1 MRKALLVTCIIA
13 TAIVCGIILR
23 TDIARAQAPAAAQNQ
38 TSPPAAVP
46 GPPGGI
52 TPLPLVDPS
61 APKKHILVLGF
72 TSGWHHGSTTDG
84 EVMFWELGKET
95 GLWDTEIRTDTK
107 WITKGY
113 TGAGDN
119 RNLNWFDA
127 IVAVNT
133 TGTWPLTDEQKK
145 DFISAI
151 HDDGKGFV
159 GVHAALDANHNGVWP
174 EYTEMIGG
182 EFANHPWLTFA
193 APVIIE
199 DPTFPAMRHFAST
212 HLTIYDEMYVPRAND
227 WSRDKVNVLMR
238 LDETKLPAKTGSQEP
253 FASQGPVSAQA
264 AGDVSAAQVEA
275 YRQAQQAAAAAN
287 AGRGRG
293 RGPGRGNFDNG
304 VHPDQ
309 DYAITWAK
317 TYGNGRVFYSSLGH
331 NREQYQNP
339 DIRKMYLEAVK
350 WALKLED
357 GSTQSHPKRN

>member
-1 MRKALLVTCIIA
+1 MRKALLVTCIVA
-13 TAIVCGIILR
+13 VALACGIVVR
-23 TDIARAQAPAAAQNQ
+23 TDIARAQAAQAPAQAQ
-38 TSPPAAVP
+38 TPPA
-46 GPPGGI
+46 GPPGGV
-52 TPLPLVDPS
+52 TPLPLVDPT
-61 APKKHILVLGF
+61 APKKHVLVLGF

-84 EVMFWELGKET
+84 EVMFWELGKES

-159 GVHAALDANHNGVWP
+159 GVHASLDANHNGVWP
-174 EYTEMIGG
+174 EFTDMIGG

-199 DPTFPAMRHFAST
+199 DPTFPAMRQFAST
-212 HLTIYDEMYVPRAND
+212 HLVLYDEMYVPRSST

-238 LDETKLPAKTGSQEP
+238 MDETKLPAKTGSQEP
-253 FASQGPVSAQA
+253 FASQSAVAAQA
-264 AGDVSAAQVEA
+264 AGDVSAAQVQA
-275 YRQAQQAAAAAN
+275 YRDAQQAAAAAN

-293 RGPGRGNFDNG
+293 RGGVGRGNFDDG

-317 TYGNGRVFYSSLGH
+317 MYGNGRVFYSSLGH
-331 NREQYQNP
+331 DREQYSNP
-339 DIRKMYLEAVK
+339 DVRKMYLEAVK

-357 GSTQSHPKRN
+357 GSTQTHPKRN

>member
-1 MRKALLVTCIIA
+1 MRKVSFAILTAAAVLVFCAMIWLT
-13 TAIVCGIILR
+13 G
-23 TDIARAQAPAAAQNQ
+23 ARAQAPAPAQGQ
-38 TSPPAAVP
+38 APAPAVTP
-46 GPPGGI
+46 GPPGGVM
-52 TPLPLVDPS
+52 PLPLVDS
-61 APKKHILVLGF
+61 VAPKKHVLVLGF

-84 EVMFWELGKET
+84 EVMVWELGRET
-95 GLWDTEIRTDTK
+95 GLWDTEIRTDPK

-133 TGTWPLTDEQKK
+133 TGVWPLDDQQKK

-159 GVHAALDANHNGVWP
+159 GIHAALDANHSGVWP

-199 DPTFPAMRHFAST
+199 DPSFPAMKAFAAT
-212 HLTIYDEMYVPRAND
+212 HLTLYDEMYVPRSAT
-227 WSRDKVNVLMR
+227 WSRSKVNVLMR
-238 LDETKLPAKTGSQEP
+238 LDESKLPAKIGSQEP
-253 FASQGPVSAQA
+253 FASQSSVAAQA
-264 AGDVSAAQVEA
+264 AGDVTSAQVAAARE
-275 YRQAQQAAAAAN
+275 AAAAA
-287 AGRGRG
+287 AAAGGGRGRG
-293 RGPGRGNFDNG
+293 GAAGRGNFDNG
-304 VHPDQ
+304 VHADQ

-317 TYGNGRVFYSSLGH
+317 MYGNGRVFYSSLGH
-331 NREQYQNP
+331 TREQYQNP
-339 DIRKMYLEAVK
+339 DVRKMYMEAIK

-357 GSTQSHPKRN
+357 GSTETHPKRN

>member
-1 MRKALLVTCIIA
+1 MRRAAIVTCIVAMAIA
-13 TAIVCGIILR
+13 GGIILW
-23 TDIARAQAPAAAQNQ
+23 TSGARAQAPAPAQ
-38 TSPPAAVP
+38 TPAPAAIP

-52 TPLPLVDPS
+52 TPLPLVDPMT
-61 APKKHILVLGF
+61 PKKHVLVLGF
-72 TSGWHHGSTTDG
+72 TNGWHHGSTTDG

-107 WITKGY
+107 WITKDY

-133 TGTWPLTDEQKK
+133 TGTWQLTDQQRK

-212 HLTIYDEMYVPRAND
+212 HIVLYDEMYVPRSST

-253 FASQGPVSAQA
+253 FASQGPVAAQA
-264 AGDVSAAQVEA
+264 AGDVTAAQEEA
-275 YRQAQQAAAAAN
+275 YRQAQQAAAAGN
-287 AGRGRG
+287 PGRGRG

-304 VHPDQ
+304 IHADQ

-317 TYGNGRVFYSSLGH
+317 MYGNGRVFYSSLGH
-331 NREQYQNP
+331 NREEYENP
-339 DIRKMYLEAVK
+339 DVRKMYLEAVK

-357 GSTQSHPKRN
+357 GSTESHPKRN

>member
-1 MRKALLVTCIIA
+1 MRKP
-13 TAIVCGIILR
+13 AIVASTLAIVVLAGGIVFW
-23 TDIARAQAPAAAQNQ
+23 TGGARAQAPAQ
-38 TSPPAAVP
+38 TQTAPPAAVP
-46 GPPGGI
+46 GPPGGV
-52 TPLPLVDPS
+52 TPLPLVDPM

-72 TSGWHHGSTTDG
+72 TNGWHHGSTTDG

-133 TGTWPLTDEQKK
+133 TGTWQLTDDQKK

-199 DPTFPAMRHFAST
+199 DPSFPAMRHFAST
-212 HLTIYDEMYVPRAND
+212 HIVLYDEMYVPRSST

-238 LDETKLPAKTGSQEP
+238 LDETKLPAKTGVQEP
-253 FASQGPVSAQA
+253 FASQSPVSAQA
-264 AGDVSAAQVEA
+264 AGDVTAAQEEA
-275 YRQAQQAAAAAN
+275 HRQAQQTAAAAN

-304 VHPDQ
+304 VHADQ

-317 TYGNGRVFYSSLGH
+317 MYGNGRVFYSSLGH
-331 NREQYQNP
+331 NREQYENP
-339 DIRKMYLEAVK
+339 DVRKMYLEAVK

-357 GSTQSHPKRN
+357 GSTESHPKRN

>member
-1 MRKALLVTCIIA
+1 MRKALLVTCIVA
-13 TAIVCGIILR
+13 VALACGIVVR
-23 TDIARAQAPAAAQNQ
+23 TDIAWAQAAQAPAQAQ
-38 TSPPAAVP
+38 TPPA
-46 GPPGGI
+46 GPPGGV
-52 TPLPLVDPS
+52 TPLPLVDPT
-61 APKKHILVLGF
+61 APKKHVLVLGF

-84 EVMFWELGKET
+84 EVMFWELGKES

-159 GVHAALDANHNGVWP
+159 GVHASLDANHNGVWP
-174 EYTEMIGG
+174 EFTDMIGG

-199 DPTFPAMRHFAST
+199 DPTFPAMRQFAST
-212 HLTIYDEMYVPRAND
+212 HLVLYDEMYVPRSST

-238 LDETKLPAKTGSQEP
+238 MDETKLPAKTGSQEP
-253 FASQGPVSAQA
+253 FASQSAVAAQA
-264 AGDVSAAQVEA
+264 AGDVSAAQVQA
-275 YRQAQQAAAAAN
+275 YRDAQQAAAAAN

-293 RGPGRGNFDNG
+293 RGGVGRGNFDDG

-317 TYGNGRVFYSSLGH
+317 MYGNGRVFYSSLGH
-331 NREQYQNP
+331 DREQYSNP
-339 DIRKMYLEAVK
+339 DVRKMYLEAVK

-357 GSTQSHPKRN
+357 GSTQTHPKRN